1 MLRSP
6 PRFTSSV
13 KNQSG
18 GQMAKYKDYD
28 YSQDV
33 MIPVSL
39 ENQLIPGTLEFAI
52 HTLVESR
59 LDMSVFEE
67 RYKNDETGRRAYD
80 PKIILKVVL
89 FGYSRGLLHSRKL
102 ERACRENVTFMALS
116 CMQYPDHSTI
126 AAFVSSM
133 KDEIL
138 PLFRDVLL
146 VCEEEGL
153 LGGTFFAQDGCKL
166 PSNASKEWSGTISDF
181 QRKKDKIEKKVK
193 ALLEKQEEIDKKGD
207 DDEKG
212 SSSSGGS
219 NRKKQIERLQKG
231 ADRIEKFLKD
241 NGPKMGKQGREIKSN
256 ITDNESATMV
266 TSHGT
271 IQGYNGQALVDSK
284 KQVIL
289 YGEAFGDG
297 QDHYHIPPV
306 LDGAKEN
313 IQRIGYDEDYFEG
326 KILTADSLYHS
337 SINLKKC
344 EAEKLDAYIPDKDF
358 RKRDPRLKKKRRW
371 GAKEK
376 KRKFK
381 LQDFRHNE
389 ITDEYIC
396 PQGKALKLQVKKTRV
411 NGVIYRRYVADRN
424 DCQGCDLKSRCI
436 IHKNA
441 KRRYLNIPVGSAPD
455 NLTKP
460 MIKKIDS
467 EEGRK
472 IYSQRIGV
480 VEPVFA
486 NVRTHKRMDHF
497 TLRGKIKVNIQWL
510 LYCMIHNIG
519 KIAAYGFT

>member
-1 MLRSP
+1 
-6 PRFTSSV
+6 
-13 KNQSG
+13 
-18 GQMAKYKDYD
+18 MAKYKDYD

-33 MIPVSL
+33 LIALSL
-39 ENQLIPGTLEFAI
+39 EDQLKPGSLEFAI
-52 HTLVESR
+52 HTLVETRMDTSI
-59 LDMSVFEE
+59 FED
-67 RYKNDETGRRAYD
+67 RYSNDETGRSAYN
-80 PKIILKVVL
+80 PKILLKIVL
-89 FGYSRGLLHSRKL
+89 FGYSQGLLSSRKL
-102 ERACRENVTFMALS
+102 ERACKKDVTFMALS
-116 CMQYPDHSTI
+116 CLQYPDHSTI

-146 VCEEEGL
+146 VCEEEDL

-166 PSNASKEWSGTISDF
+166 ASNASKEWSGTISDF
-181 QRKKDKIEKKVK
+181 QRKKEKTEQKVK
-193 ALLEKQEEIDKKGD
+193 ELLEKQEEIDKKGD
-207 DDEKG
+207 DDERG

-219 NRKKQIERLQKG
+219 NRRKQIERLQKG

-266 TSHGT
+266 TSRGT

-306 LDGAKEN
+306 LDGAKGNME
-313 IQRIGYDEDYFEG
+313 RIGYDEDYFEG
-326 KILTADSLYHS
+326 TILTADSLYHS
-337 SINLKKC
+337 PTNLEKC
-344 EAEKLDAYIPDKDF
+344 EEEKLDAYIPDKDF
-358 RKRDPRLKKKRRW
+358 RKRDPRLKVKRQW
-371 GAKEK
+371 GAKKK
-376 KRKFK
+376 KRFK

-411 NGVIYRRYVADRN
+411 DGVIYRRYVADRN

-436 IHKNA
+436 IRKNA

-460 MIKKIDS
+460 MIQKIDS

-510 LYCMIHNIG
+510 LYCMVHNIG